1 MTQIA
6 VSRQVKMI
14 IEASG
19 INTTGWKYQLDLWKD
34 DGKSRVLFIRGT
46 GGGSNSIY
54 VEGQPIEVMAIGG
67 NKDSVAKPMELIQQI
82 KSALIAYP
90 KETVKYVL
98 PMDINGSPLDLN
110 GSPLTY
116 NANRANDL
124 AINVPIYHFDLMGG
138 IMTTQTK
145 DGRPMCILNAIAE
158 TDRNEV
164 F

>member
-6 VSRQVKMI
+6 VSRQVRLI
-14 IEASG
+14 IEDSS
-19 INTTGWKYQLDLWKD
+19 IDTSDWKYQLDLWKD
-34 DGKSRVLFIRGT
+34 DGNSRVLFIRGT

-54 VEGQPIEVMAIGG
+54 VEGQPIEIMAIG
-67 NKDSVAKPMELIQQI
+67 NSTDNVAKPMALIQEI
-82 KSALIAYP
+82 KSLLIAYP
-90 KETVKYVL
+90 KDT
-98 PMDINGSPLDLN
+98 
-110 GSPLTY
+110 
-116 NANRANDL
+116 
-124 AINVPIYHFDLMGG
+124 AINVPIYHFDLDGG

>member
-6 VSRQVKMI
+6 VSRQVRMI
-14 IEASG
+14 IEDSS
-19 INTTGWKYQLDLWKD
+19 INTADWKYQLDLWKD
-34 DGKSRVLFIRGT
+34 DGSSRVLFIRGT

-54 VEGQPIEVMAIGG
+54 IEGQPVEIMAIG
-67 NKDSVAKPMELIQQI
+67 NSADNVAKPMGLIQEL
-82 KSALIAYP
+82 KSLLISYP
-90 KETVKYVL
+90 KNT
-98 PMDINGSPLDLN
+98 
-110 GSPLTY
+110 
-116 NANRANDL
+116 

-164 F
+164 S

>member
-6 VSRQVKMI
+6 ASRQVRMI
-14 IEASG
+14 IEDSS
-19 INTTGWKYQLDLWKD
+19 INTTDWKYQLDLWKD
-34 DGKSRVLFIRGT
+34 DGSSRVLFIRGT

-54 VEGQPIEVMAIGG
+54 VEGQPIEIMAIG
-67 NKDSVAKPMELIQQI
+67 NSTDNVAKPMALIQEL
-82 KSALIAYP
+82 KSLLIAYP
-90 KETVKYVL
+90 KNT
-98 PMDINGSPLDLN
+98 
-110 GSPLTY
+110 
-116 NANRANDL
+116 

-158 TDRNEV
+158 TSRNEV

>member
-6 VSRQVKMI
+6 VSRQVRMI
-14 IEASG
+14 IEDSSV
-19 INTTGWKYQLDLWKD
+19 NTTDWKYQLDLWKD
-34 DGKSRVLFIRGT
+34 DGSSRVLFIRGT

-54 VEGQPIEVMAIGG
+54 VEGQPVEVIAIG
-67 NKDSVAKPMELIQQI
+67 NSADNVAKPMALIQEL
-82 KSALIAYP
+82 KSLLIAYP
-90 KETVKYVL
+90 KNT
-98 PMDINGSPLDLN
+98 
-110 GSPLTY
+110 
-116 NANRANDL
+116 

-164 F
+164 N

>member
-6 VSRQVKMI
+6 VSRQVRLI
-14 IEASG
+14 IEDSS
-19 INTTGWKYQLDLWKD
+19 INTTDWKYQLDLWKD
-34 DGKSRVLFIRGT
+34 DGSSRVLFIRGT

-54 VEGQPIEVMAIGG
+54 VEGQPIEIMAIGNG
-67 NKDSVAKPMELIQQI
+67 TDNVAKPMTLIQQI
-82 KSALIAYP
+82 KSLLIAYP
-90 KETVKYVL
+90 KNT
-98 PMDINGSPLDLN
+98 
-110 GSPLTY
+110 
-116 NANRANDL
+116 

-164 F
+164 S

>member
-19 INTTGWKYQLDLWKD
+19 IDTTGWKYQLDLWKD

-46 GGGSNSIY
+46 GGGSNSIFT
-54 VEGQPIEVMAIGG
+54 EGQPIEIMAIG
-67 NKDSVAKPMELIQQI
+67 NSKDNVAKPMALIQEL
-82 KSALIAYP
+82 KSLLITYP
-90 KETVKYVL
+90 KDT
-98 PMDINGSPLDLN
+98 
-110 GSPLTY
+110 
-116 NANRANDL
+116 

>member
-6 VSRQVKMI
+6 VSRQVRLI
-14 IEASG
+14 IEDSS
-19 INTTGWKYQLDLWKD
+19 INTTDWKYQLDLWKD
-34 DGKSRVLFIRGT
+34 DGSSRVLFIRGT

-54 VEGQPIEVMAIGG
+54 VEGQPIEIMAIGNG
-67 NKDSVAKPMELIQQI
+67 TDNVAKPMTLIQQV
-82 KSALIAYP
+82 KSLLIAYP
-90 KETVKYVL
+90 KNT
-98 PMDINGSPLDLN
+98 
-110 GSPLTY
+110 
-116 NANRANDL
+116 

-164 F
+164 S

>member
-6 VSRQVKMI
+6 VSRQVRLI
-14 IEASG
+14 IEDSS
-19 INTTGWKYQLDLWKD
+19 INTTDWKYQLDLWKD
-34 DGKSRVLFIRGT
+34 DGSSRVLFIRGT

-54 VEGQPIEVMAIGG
+54 VEGQPIEIMAIG
-67 NKDSVAKPMELIQQI
+67 NSTDNVAKPMALIQEL
-82 KSALIAYP
+82 KSLLIAYP
-90 KETVKYVL
+90 KNT
-98 PMDINGSPLDLN
+98 
-110 GSPLTY
+110 
-116 NANRANDL
+116 

-164 F
+164 S

>member
-6 VSRQVKMI
+6 VSRQVRMI
-14 IEASG
+14 IEDSS
-19 INTTGWKYQLDLWKD
+19 INTTDWKYQLDLWKD
-34 DGKSRVLFIRGT
+34 DGSSRVLFIRGT

-54 VEGQPIEVMAIGG
+54 VEGQPIEIMAIG
-67 NKDSVAKPMELIQQI
+67 NSTDNVAKPMALIQEL
-82 KSALIAYP
+82 KSLLIAYP
-90 KETVKYVL
+90 KNT
-98 PMDINGSPLDLN
+98 
-110 GSPLTY
+110 
-116 NANRANDL
+116 

-164 F
+164 V

>member
-6 VSRQVKMI
+6 VSRQVRMI
-14 IEASG
+14 IEDSG
-19 INTTGWKYQLDLWKD
+19 INTTDWKYQLDLWKD
-34 DGKSRVLFIRGT
+34 DGSSRVLFIRGT

-54 VEGQPIEVMAIGG
+54 IEGQPIEIMAIG
-67 NKDSVAKPMELIQQI
+67 NSADNVAKPMALIQEI
-82 KSALIAYP
+82 KSLLMSYP
-90 KETVKYVL
+90 KNT
-98 PMDINGSPLDLN
+98 
-110 GSPLTY
+110 
-116 NANRANDL
+116 

-164 F
+164 S

>member
-6 VSRQVKMI
+6 VSRQVRLI
-14 IEASG
+14 IEDSS
-19 INTTGWKYQLDLWKD
+19 IDTSDWKYQLDLWKD
-34 DGKSRVLFIRGT
+34 DGSSRVLFIRGT

-54 VEGQPIEVMAIGG
+54 VEGQPIEVMAIG
-67 NKDSVAKPMELIQQI
+67 NSTDNVAKPMALIQEL
-82 KSALIAYP
+82 KSLLISYP
-90 KETVKYVL
+90 KNT
-98 PMDINGSPLDLN
+98 
-110 GSPLTY
+110 
-116 NANRANDL
+116 

>member
-6 VSRQVKMI
+6 ASRQVRMI
-14 IEASG
+14 IEDSS
-19 INTTGWKYQLDLWKD
+19 INTTDWKYQLDLWKD
-34 DGKSRVLFIRGT
+34 DGSSRVLFIRGT

-54 VEGQPIEVMAIGG
+54 VEGQPIEIMAIG
-67 NKDSVAKPMELIQQI
+67 NSTDNVAKPMALIQEL
-82 KSALIAYP
+82 KSLLIAYP
-90 KETVKYVL
+90 KNT
-98 PMDINGSPLDLN
+98 
-110 GSPLTY
+110 
-116 NANRANDL
+116 

-164 F
+164 S

>member
-6 VSRQVKMI
+6 VSRQVRMI
-14 IEASG
+14 IEDSS
-19 INTTGWKYQLDLWKD
+19 INTTDWKYQLDLWKD
-34 DGKSRVLFIRGT
+34 DGSSRVLFIRGT

-54 VEGQPIEVMAIGG
+54 VEGQPVEVIVIG
-67 NKDSVAKPMELIQQI
+67 NSTDNVAKPMALIQDL
-82 KSALIAYP
+82 KSLLIAYP
-90 KETVKYVL
+90 KNT
-98 PMDINGSPLDLN
+98 
-110 GSPLTY
+110 
-116 NANRANDL
+116 

-164 F
+164 S

>member
-6 VSRQVKMI
+6 VSRQVRMI
-14 IEASG
+14 IEDSS
-19 INTTGWKYQLDLWKD
+19 INTTDWKYQLDLWKD
-34 DGKSRVLFIRGT
+34 DGSSRVLFIRGT

-54 VEGQPIEVMAIGG
+54 IEGQPIEIIAIG
-67 NKDSVAKPMELIQQI
+67 NSTDNVAKPMALIQEL
-82 KSALIAYP
+82 KSLLIAYP
-90 KETVKYVL
+90 KNT
-98 PMDINGSPLDLN
+98 
-110 GSPLTY
+110 
-116 NANRANDL
+116 

-164 F
+164 N

>member
-6 VSRQVKMI
+6 VSRQVRMI
-14 IEASG
+14 IEDSS

-34 DGKSRVLFIRGT
+34 DGSSRVLFIRGT

-54 VEGQPIEVMAIGG
+54 VEGQPVEIMAIGNG
-67 NKDSVAKPMELIQQI
+67 TDNVAKPMTLIQQI
-82 KSALIAYP
+82 KSLLIAYP
-90 KETVKYVL
+90 KNT
-98 PMDINGSPLDLN
+98 
-110 GSPLTY
+110 
-116 NANRANDL
+116 

-164 F
+164 G